1 MKRKAMLSKLLFEQE
16 SGTIPMVNPG
26 ESTQPQNYSLD
37 ERVDKFLVQ
46 YERESNPQAAQF
58 SQDSGM
64 DKALVSKG
72 GTQGA
77 GAGFAGG
84 QSAAAVPISMPKA
97 IQETY
102 KKRTFSMILEQEDPM
117 AGTGGD
123 MGGDIGSDPLGGAAG
138 GDAGMGGM
146 DSGNQPEATQKPPVP
161 KPQINLSLFT
171 SKVARLISNFETLV
185 DPKTIMVNRIYAF
198 LRQNYDE
205 KTAKEFLITLESTY
219 EISNK
224 TPMQKRTDLVG
235 EVPSAVGAGSGG
247 SGGDG

>member
-1 MKRKAMLSKLLFEQE
+1 MKRKATLSKLLFEQE
-16 SGTIPMVNPG
+16 SGTIPMVNQG

-97 IQETY
+97 IQEIH

-117 AGTGGD
+117 ALADGD
-123 MGGDIGSDPLGGAAG
+123 MGSDPLGGAGG
-138 GDAGMGGM
+138 GDAGMDGM
-146 DSGNQPEATQKPPVP
+146 DSGNQPEVPQKPPVP

-205 KTAKEFLITLESTY
+205 KTAKEFMITLESTY

-247 SGGDG
+247 SGGES